1 MLVCSGLSHCM
12 CAMFIDIVFEESKLS
27 FQNPLVRLSSFFC
40 AASLLHESLVIFRRY
55 GMLRSFMVVI
65 IQSKNKQSVSLP
77 VFVPRHEHKDSNQ
90 SSV

>member
-1 MLVCSGLSHCM
+1 M

-40 AASLLHESLVIFRRY
+40 AASLLNKSLVIFRRY
-55 GMLRSFMVVI
+55 GMLRSFVVVTL
-65 IQSKNKQSVSLP
+65 QSNKQSVSLP

>member
-12 CAMFIDIVFEESKLS
+12 CAMFIDIAFEESKLS

-40 AASLLHESLVIFRRY
+40 VASLLNKSLVIFRRY
-55 GMLRSFMVVI
+55 GMLRSFVVVTL
-65 IQSKNKQSVSLP
+65 QSNKQSVSLP
-77 VFVPRHEHKDSNQ
+77 VFVPRYEHKDSNQ

>member
-40 AASLLHESLVIFRRY
+40 VASLLNKSLVRY
-55 GMLRSFMVVI
+55 GMLRSFVVVTL
-65 IQSKNKQSVSLP
+65 QSNKQSVSLP